1 MSSPAALAVPLQFA
15 GQSRAEIFQSIFT
28 VFLALGT
35 LVGVVVIGYTLYNAY
50 RNRDDGAAVDAA
62 DGAAAKKQPRI
73 GELPSG
79 GGGGRKLFLS
89 FAISAII
96 VVGLIIWT
104 YSALLYVEG
113 QPNTADA
120 EQINVTGEDFTWQFE
135 YDNGVTTVNELR
147 VPANERVVLR
157 ATSGDVWHTFGI
169 PEKHVK
175 TDAIPGQTSTTWFD
189 TGETGEYR
197 AECFE
202 LCGTGHSG
210 MTADVIVMEPEAYEQ
225 WLANQSD
232 SSEAAANE
240 SDGANASANRLDAGD
255 AAASGPTPN
264 DVAASRPAPSA
275 AAASGASPPIAARD
289 RGESR

>member
-1 MSSPAALAVPLQFA
+1 VLVSSPAQLFVPLQFA

-50 RNRDDGAAVDAA
+50 KNRDDGAALDDAA
-62 DGAAAKKQPRI
+62 DATASKDQPRL
-73 GELPSG
+73 GDLPSG

-96 VVGLIIWT
+96 VVGLIVWT

-120 EQINVTGEDFTWQFE
+120 ERINVTGEDFTWQFE

-169 PEKHVK
+169 PAKHVK

-225 WLANQSD
+225 WLANQS
-232 SSEAAANE
+232 SEGTEAAANE
-240 SDGANASANRLDAGD
+240 SDGANASASRLDAGD
-255 AAASGPTPN
+255 AAASGPTLN
-264 DVAASRPAPSA
+264 DVAATR
-275 AAASGASPPIAARD
+275 ASPPIAARSG
-289 RGESR
+289 GESR

>member
-1 MSSPAALAVPLQFA
+1 VSSPAQLFVPLQFA
-15 GQSRAEIFQSIFT
+15 GQSRAEIFQSIFE

-50 RNRDDGAAVDAA
+50 KNRDDGAEIDAAEDAA
-62 DGAAAKKQPRI
+62 DGAASKKRPRV
-73 GELPSG
+73 GDLPSG

-135 YDNGVTTVNELR
+135 YENGVTTVNELR

-169 PEKHVK
+169 PAKHVK

-210 MTADVIVMEPEAYEQ
+210 MTADVIVMEPDAYEA
-225 WLANQSD
+225 WLANQSAGD
-232 SSEAAANE
+232 EAASNE
-240 SDGANASANRLDAGD
+240 SDGANASSTRLGARD
-255 AAASGPTPN
+255 AAASPPTPGH
-264 DVAASRPAPSA
+264 AATSRV
-275 AAASGASPPIAARD
+275 SPPVDAPD
-289 RGESR
+289 RGDLR

>member
-1 MSSPAALAVPLQFA
+1 MRILSNVLVNGPAALVAPLQFA
-15 GQSRAEIFQSIFT
+15 GQSRAEIFQSIFA
-28 VFLALGT
+28 VFLALGA
-35 LVGVVVIGYTLYNAY
+35 LVGAVVIGYTLYNAY
-50 RNRDDGAAVDAA
+50 RNRVDGNEFDDAAVSAA
-62 DGAAAKKQPRI
+62 SEERPRV
-73 GELPSG
+73 GDLPSG

-89 FAISAII
+89 FAISAVI
-96 VVGLIIWT
+96 VVGLILWT

-120 EQINVTGEDFTWQFE
+120 ERIEVTGEDFTWQFE
-135 YDNGVTTVNELR
+135 YDNGATTVNELR
-147 VPANERVVLR
+147 VPANERVLLR

-210 MTADVIVMEPEAYEQ
+210 MTATVIVMEPEAYER
-225 WLANQSD
+225 WLANQTSEGG
-232 SSEAAANE
+232 EAASNE
-240 SDGANASANRLDAGD
+240 SDGANASASRLDAGD
-255 AAASGPTPN
+255 AAAARPTRS
-264 DVAASRPAPSA
+264 DAATAR
-275 AAASGASPPIAARD
+275 ASPPIATRAG
-289 RGESR
+289 GEGR

>member
-1 MSSPAALAVPLQFA
+1 MLVSSPATLFVPLQFA

-50 RNRDDGAAVDAA
+50 RNRAEGVERDAEDGLDDPA
-62 DGAAAKKQPRI
+62 GAAASENRARV
-73 GELPSG
+73 GDLPSG

-135 YDNGVTTVNELR
+135 YENGVTTVNELR

-210 MTADVIVMEPEAYEQ
+210 MTADVIVMEPDAYER

-232 SSEAAANE
+232 GDEAASNE
-240 SDGANASANRLDAGD
+240 SDGANTSANRLDAGD
-255 AAASGPTPN
+255 AAASGPTHS
-264 DVAASRPAPSA
+264 DVAATELT
-275 AAASGASPPIAARD
+275 PPIAARD

>member
-1 MSSPAALAVPLQFA
+1 MSSPALVFVPLQFA
-15 GQSRAEIFQSIFT
+15 EQSRAEIFQSIFE

-50 RNRDDGAAVDAA
+50 KNRDDGAEVDAAEDAA
-62 DGAAAKKQPRI
+62 DGAASKKRPRV
-73 GELPSG
+73 GDLPSG

-120 EQINVTGEDFTWQFE
+120 EQVNITGEDFTWQFE
-135 YDNGVTTVNELR
+135 YENGVTTVNELR
-147 VPANERVVLR
+147 VPANERVVLQ
-157 ATSGDVWHTFGI
+157 ASSGDVWHTFGI

-210 MTADVIVMEPEAYEQ
+210 MEATVIVMEPEAYEA
-225 WLANQSD
+225 WLTNQS
-232 SSEAAANE
+232 SGGNE
-240 SDGANASANRLDAGD
+240 SASENESATGDQSNGDNESNRLDAAASPTP
-255 AAASGPTPN
+255 AAAGEAVTGTTPMT
-264 DVAASRPAPSA
+264 AHAGGGIR
-275 AAASGASPPIAARD
+275 
-289 RGESR
+289 